1 MRVELQP
8 LVIVAA
14 VAGFALGHY
23 RPVAVAKTSGGSG
36 SGGDTKKQMSCKDAV
51 GQAEAALAVSILLR
65 AVGENVL
72 SGVASGYA
80 AGVLAASCGSS

>member
-1 MRVELQP
+1 MRVEFQP
-8 LVIVAA
+8 VVLVAA

-23 RPVAVAKTSGGSG
+23 RPVVAKTSGGSG
-36 SGGDTKKQMSCKDAV
+36 SGADTKKQMSCEEAV
-51 GQAEAALAVSILLR
+51 GQAKAAIAVSVLLR

-72 SGVASGYA
+72 SGVCLGYA